1 MKKDVKSLSADAMT
15 ALVNYSWPGN
25 VRELENAIERGVIL
39 AHGARVGKRELPPEV
54 TSPAPTQIT
63 ATLDL
68 KTHERALIVRALERH
83 KGNRQRAAK
92 ALNISTV
99 TLWRKIKQLGLSP

>member
-1 MKKDVKSLSADAMT
+1 M
-15 ALVNYSWPGN
+15 
-25 VRELENAIERGVIL
+25 
-39 AHGARVGKRELPPEV
+39 

-68 KTHERALIVRALERH
+68 KTHERALIVRALECY

-99 TLWRKIKQLGLSP
+99 TLWRRMKRAENGIGKGQDGKGRWK